1 MPNNTSS
8 LNSKLAEHFNE
19 MLSAENAGID
29 YLQTR
34 IDQTALQPAK
44 QRMQQHLGE
53 ARDHQDRLRQLISRL
68 GGKPTES
75 KADLPIL
82 KPPTTSMVKKTLKN
96 TVKSMTGA
104 TDDPMP
110 EEMELMRTKQD
121 LIIENAEVVAYN
133 MLI

>member
-1 MPNNTSS
+1 MPHNTSS

-19 MLSAENAGID
+19 MLSAENTGID

-34 IDQTALQPAK
+34 IDQTPLQPAK

-68 GGKPTES
+68 GGEPTES

>member
-34 IDQTALQPAK
+34 IDQIPLQPAK
-44 QRMQQHLGE
+44 QRMRQHLGE
-53 ARDHQDRLRQLISRL
+53 ARAHQDRLRQLISRL
-68 GGKPTES
+68 GWEPTES
-75 KADLPIL
+75 KADLP
-82 KPPTTSMVKKTLKN
+82 
-96 TVKSMTGA
+96 
-104 TDDPMP
+104 
-110 EEMELMRTKQD
+110 
-121 LIIENAEVVAYN
+121 IENAEVVAYN

>member
-1 MPNNTSS
+1 MPNNDSS

-19 MLSAENAGID
+19 MLSAENTGID

-34 IDQTALQPAK
+34 IDQTPLQPAK

-68 GGKPTES
+68 GGEPTES